1 MNTPAA
7 PSLDNPNIDKQGAA
21 LDRQRFKMLEDIAR
35 DLNDDTVFPTSFD
48 TVMRLRKAL
57 QDPEIGLDKL
67 ALLITLDP
75 LVSARLIALAN
86 SVAYN
91 PAGNK
96 IRDLQRA
103 IERLGMQ
110 VVRSTSL
117 AIAMKQLI
125 LARSVVDFQEQAER
139 LWSHSLRSAS
149 AAYVVAKRLTRI
161 SPDEALL
168 AGMVHDIGAFYM
180 IYRASLYEELL
191 LRPETTKYLILRWH
205 ESIGHSLIIAL
216 GLSPELAD
224 AMADHDQPRP
234 IPTPPKNL
242 TDVVFLANLLA
253 GGSFEWLDVPN
264 DMEAAEKE
272 KLAALKLELGE
283 EIDAHEAS
291 LKAALS

>member
-1 MNTPAA
+1 MNTPTA

-35 DLNDDTVFPTSFD
+35 ELNDDTVFPTSFD

-67 ALLITLDP
+67 ASLITLDP

-86 SVAYN
+86 SVTYN

-96 IRDLQRA
+96 VRDLQRA

-180 IYRASLYEELL
+180 IYRASLYEELV

>member
-35 DLNDDTVFPTSFD
+35 ELNDDTVFPTSFD

-57 QDPEIGLDKL
+57 QDPDIGLDKL
-67 ALLITLDP
+67 ASLITLDP

-91 PAGNK
+91 PGGNTV
-96 IRDLQRA
+96 RDLHRA
-103 IERLGMQ
+103 IERLGLQ
-110 VVRSTSL
+110 IVRSSSL

-168 AGMVHDIGAFYM
+168 AGIVHDIGAFYM

-234 IPTPPKNL
+234 IPAPPKNL

-253 GGSFEWLDVPN
+253 GGNFEWLDVPN
-264 DMEAAEKE
+264 DMDAAEKE

-291 LKAALS
+291 LKAVLS